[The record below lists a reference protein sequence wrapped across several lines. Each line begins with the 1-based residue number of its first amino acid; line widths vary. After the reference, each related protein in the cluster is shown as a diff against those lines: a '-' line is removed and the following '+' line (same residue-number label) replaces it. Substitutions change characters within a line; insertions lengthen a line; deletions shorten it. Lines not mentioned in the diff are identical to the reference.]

1 MIATVVW
8 GLCMKMNVP
17 QEEAEQCVRKVRER
31 QMGYWFENMEKMDIQ
46 EERQNTAKAR
56 EEAEKARVEAEKVR
70 AEAIVAI
77 EREKENTVKAIIS
90 LCQKLHASEDTAL
103 KEIMDKCGLDIET
116 AREKMKEYWK

>member
-56 EEAEKARVEAEKVR
+56 EEAEKVR